1 MPLYPGAKVLIRKN
15 LEAIPAGQKVGN
27 IVIGALTD
35 KQLEA
40 INAQRTEDELPKF
53 SSLVAMSTKVEFSKT
68 TMTSKTSLKRL
79 KVRYR
84 SKPKS
89 SSPGT

>member
-1 MPLYPGAKVLIRKN
+1 MPLYSGAKVLIRKN

-40 INAQRTEDELPKF
+40 INAQRTEDELPFVIAEVLFVGGHVYKGR
-53 SSLVAMSTKVEFSKT
+53 V
-68 TMTSKTSLKRL
+68 LKDNYYIEDIIEEAESAL
-79 KVRYR
+79 
-84 SKPKS
+84 SE
-89 SSPGT
+89 